1 VTPAALETLRGLAW
15 EGTLELRVAGSC
27 MTPDLEDGATVRV
40 GRARLYLPG
49 DVVAFADR
57 SGRLVLHRLIG
68 YRSTGARLA
77 LWTWADAGAVP
88 DAPVPLDRV
97 IGRVTGKVSAWRRA
111 SSARRFFG
119 LAASRCFRRP

>member
-1 VTPAALETLRGLAW
+1 MTPAALATLRGLAW

-57 SGRLVLHRLIG
+57 TGRLVLHRLIG
-68 YRSTGARLA
+68 YRPTGAGLA
-77 LWTWADAGAVP
+77 LWTQADAGAVP

-97 IGRVTGKVSAWRRA
+97 IGRVMGKVAAGRRA
-111 SSARRFFG
+111 SAARRFLR
-119 LAASRCFRRP
+119 LAASRLFGRP